1 MPTSHVVQFDDTMSS
16 HMVLQQAPA
25 RASVHGTLNATSTSL
40 LSRLASSLS
49 QQQLP
54 AVKVTVASTGAGRAQ
69 QYTVPATVS
78 RVDGAVRWQAL
89 LWPTPGGPQEYSIHA
104 ALSGAEHANHTGA
117 TLWHVVWGDVW
128 FCAGQSNMQRAL
140 RTSLSRMDVLSKA
153 RASRAIGSVRF
164 ASGMPEDAPKER
176 PWLSARASLEA
187 ANSTFPSVSEPSL
200 FKLCAVCW
208 YYAEALIEEFE
219 RAGRAPPQL
228 GLVCVASMGTTIE
241 EWSPGRSRCQHTLN
255 RNEGSLFDRYIA
267 PFTRMSIR
275 GWLWYQGEYNNMNGG
290 LSGSSLG
297 GYGYGCQLPELISR
311 WRARWSVQPNTTAP
325 DAPFGVVTVAH
336 DGGWHGARDFGGF
349 RWAQTANYGVLPNPA
364 MPNTFLAQAYDMT
377 DPWVMGDDKCS
388 SCCGDAATDAAKRR
402 LCEQRA
408 ASVGGREACAPY
420 CEVARIPAS
429 LVWIHPRNKRPVGQ
443 RLARAAFGV
452 AYGGTSLAYTGPT
465 IASCRVEGDTMR
477 VAFNAS
483 LLRGENLRLQ
493 RYRRGATAS
502 LTEVLTRSSSF
513 CMQPLQ
519 HCSNDTL
526 APNGRCTREQRE
538 WFCPRALGPSHD
550 PWAVHRLSDYS
561 PVQGS
566 MLAYMPPN
574 EEWEDAW
581 VRVNISLASTSA
593 HEIEIDLSP
602 LRGSPVF
609 AVRYAWGVKTARS
622 KEPVCCS
629 DPDDP
634 QLGVSKP
641 CREGMCP
648 IMASGGLPANPFLA
662 RVVDGRCECIA
673 PQTCS

>member
-1 MPTSHVVQFDDTMSS
+1 MPAYHVVQFDDTLSS

-25 RASVHGTLNATSTSL
+25 RASVHGILNATSTPSL
-40 LSRLASSLS
+40 IWRLTSSVS
-49 QQQLP
+49 QLP
-54 AVKVTVASTGAGRAQ
+54 AVKVTVASTGAGRTQ
-69 QYTVPATVS
+69 QYSVPATVS
-78 RVDGAVRWQAL
+78 TSADGAVRWHAL
-89 LWPTPGGPQEYSIHA
+89 LRPMRGGPDEWSIHA
-104 ALSGAEHANHTGA
+104 ALSAAEHANHTGA

-140 RTSLSRMDVLSKA
+140 RSSLSRMEALGKV

-164 ASGMPEDAPKER
+164 ASGQPEDAPRER
-176 PWLSARASLEA
+176 PWQSARASLEA
-187 ANSTFPSVSEPSL
+187 SNATYPVVSEPSL

-219 RAGRAPPQL
+219 RAGRVPPQL

-241 EWSPGRSRCQHTLN
+241 EWSPGRSKCQHTLN
-255 RNEGSLFDRYIA
+255 DNDGKLFDRYIV

-275 GWLWYQGEYNNMNGG
+275 GWLWYQGEYNNINGG

-297 GYGYGCQLPELISR
+297 GYGYGCQLPEMVSR
-311 WRARWSVQPNTTAP
+311 WRARWSALPNTTAP

-349 RWAQTANYGVLPNPA
+349 RWAQTANYGVLPNEA

-377 DPWVMGDDKCS
+377 DPWMMGEDTCT
-388 SCCGDAATDAAKRR
+388 SCCGDAATDAAKRKV
-402 LCEQRA
+402 CEQRT
-408 ASVGGREACAPY
+408 VRFGGRGACAAH
-420 CEVARIPAS
+420 CEVARIPAT

-452 AYGGTSLAYTGPT
+452 AYGSTAQAASGPT
-465 IASCRVEGDTMR
+465 ISSCRVDGETMR

-483 LLRGENLRLQ
+483 LLHGESVRLQ
-493 RYRRGATAS
+493 PYRRGATAS
-502 LTEVLTRSSSF
+502 LMEVLTRRSSF

-519 HCSNDTL
+519 HCSNDSHIT
-526 APNGRCTREQRE
+526 NGRCSKEQRE
-538 WFCPRALGPSHD
+538 WFCPRAFGPSYD
-550 PWAVHRLSDYS
+550 ARAVHRLDDYT

-566 MLAYMPPN
+566 MLAFMPPN

-581 VRVNISLASTSA
+581 IRVNISLASTSA

-602 LRGSPVF
+602 LRGAPVF

-622 KEPVCCS
+622 KEPICCS
-629 DPDDP
+629 DPEGL
-634 QLGVSKP
+634 LGVSKP
-641 CREGMCP
+641 CREGLCP

-673 PQTCS
+673 PQRCS